1 MHERWM
7 EHASCADLPRDTF
20 FPTDGGGVVAA
31 QRICATCPVMGA
43 CLEYALRHRVEH
55 GVWGG
60 CSERKRR
67 RILSERSRELVA
79 VASSGGE
86 FSSLEVEQGA
96 EQDTDLLI
104 G

>member
-79 VASSGGE
+79 VASSNGIIGGDL
-86 FSSLEVEQGA
+86 SALA
-96 EQDTDLLI
+96 DEQDHDALI